1 MKKEE
6 HYNIIGKWKNNWR
19 IVLFNK
25 IQLYVV
31 LPTCGIKAHTV
42 STILDSVIKGMT
54 TWQYYV
60 TTMRF
65 SNALLKQQSFKS
77 IILCLLHR
85 GHSEVKCYALL
96 RNTSAGKMCAR
107 WDNEPKESLWMTGS
121 LRTHSQS
128 QEKCKTVHCV
138 CSAESQVLYFYALAT
153 FPFAIA
159 HNCEITLQWPPLV
172 ML

>member
-6 HYNIIGKWKNNWR
+6 HCNIIGKWKNNWR
-19 IVLFNK
+19 IVPFNK
-25 IQLYVV
+25 IQLSVV

-54 TWQYYV
+54 TWQHNV

-65 SNALLKQQSFKS
+65 SNALLKQLSFKS

-96 RNTSAGKMCAR
+96 RNTSVGCAH
-107 WDNEPKESLWMTGS
+107 WDNDLKESLWMTGS

-128 QEKCKTVHCV
+128 QEKCKTAHCV
-138 CSAESQVLYFYALAT
+138 CSAESQVLHFYVLAT
-153 FPFAIA
+153 FLFAIA
-159 HNCEITLQWPPLV
+159 HNCENTLQWPPVV